1 MKTTDIQ
8 GKVERT
14 GDPAEFGGIVDL
26 HFSKIAS
33 LLNFLTG
40 EFDGARCEINALHLP
55 PGSCESNDIRAGAA
69 ADIDGSTRFVGFDE
83 FEEFGGADACIPG
96 RLVEIPIM
104 KLQTSE

>member
-26 HFSKIAS
+26 HFSKNAS

-40 EFDGARCEINALHLP
+40 EFDGTWCEINALHLP
-55 PGSCESNDIRAGAA
+55 PGLCESNDIRTRAT
-69 ADIDGSTRFVGFDE
+69 ADIDGSAGFMDFNE